1 MCHSICL
8 FLRFNPDTVCTL
20 MRPLIEFDPTTVRMN
35 SKLVNPT
42 GSSFVWGDS
51 KWCGFTGLVNVKL
64 ESKEIMQIDV

>member
-1 MCHSICL
+1 
-8 FLRFNPDTVCTL
+8 